1 MLVVGGGDGKEMSL
15 FVHIQNTEPFKK
27 GKKTSTYLLGH
38 VFKIG
43 E

>member
-27 GKKTSTYLLGH
+27 GKKNIYLLGH